1 MVVEGLEAR
10 RLVFVDE
17 CGTNTSLAPLYAYSP
32 TGQRAYL
39 KVPRN
44 RGSNTT
50 LLASMS
56 MEGMGP
62 CLVVVG
68 STTTREAF
76 EAYIERVLAPVLLPG
91 QVVVL
96 DNLSAHKGQK
106 VRVLIEERGCEVIYP
121 HHTRPI

>member
-1 MVVEGLEAR
+1 MVVKGLEAR

-68 STTTREAF
+68 SITREDF
-76 EAYIERVLAPVLLPG
+76 EAYIERVLAPVLLPR
-91 QVVVL
+91 QVVVMETTSL
-96 DNLSAHKGQK
+96 PTKARRSG
-106 VRVLIEERGCEVIYP
+106 Y
-121 HHTRPI
+121 